1 MKPEES
7 WIAQK
12 HIKEIQ
18 FIIFKNFTQVKQFLK
33 KSFFNLRN
41 FSFLDRKVRKEG
53 GKIKEI
59 FVEEIFSHFSN
70 LNRNLGTQI
79 SSNLKLTRSSDCKDG
94 NSILDSVNLV
104 KTDLDESKKENQESN
119 IKEKVK
125 TLDKIL
131 KEENV
136 LKRMSELKSAV
147 MNMSETELDKM
158 LKKFKNSA
166 KYHYI
171 LESCGAAGTLKV
183 YKAVLK
189 ALPPSTSQSGQLG
202 NIYTSN

>member
-1 MKPEES
+1 M
-7 WIAQK
+7 
-12 HIKEIQ
+12 
-18 FIIFKNFTQVKQFLK
+18 
-33 KSFFNLRN
+33 
-41 FSFLDRKVRKEG
+41 
-53 GKIKEI
+53 
-59 FVEEIFSHFSN
+59 
-70 LNRNLGTQI
+70 
-79 SSNLKLTRSSDCKDG
+79 
-94 NSILDSVNLV
+94 
-104 KTDLDESKKENQESN
+104 
-119 IKEKVK
+119 K

-158 LKKFKNSA
+158 LTKFKNSA